1 MSYNQ
6 KTIIV
11 MLVILARDSGV
22 CKTSERNVYNC
33 SSSNGLSVKHVRR
46 EMYFLKL
53 LNASPV
59 NISQF
64 GLLFNYLSPQLRHH
78 ILNTGKDAD
87 NSPMYG

>member
-33 SSSNGLSVKHVRR
+33 SSSNGLSVKQWAFHVRR

-53 LNASPV
+53 LNVSPV
-59 NISQF
+59 WYSF
-64 GLLFNYLSPQLRHH
+64 SYLSPQLRHH
-78 ILNTGKDAD
+78 ILNSGKDAG